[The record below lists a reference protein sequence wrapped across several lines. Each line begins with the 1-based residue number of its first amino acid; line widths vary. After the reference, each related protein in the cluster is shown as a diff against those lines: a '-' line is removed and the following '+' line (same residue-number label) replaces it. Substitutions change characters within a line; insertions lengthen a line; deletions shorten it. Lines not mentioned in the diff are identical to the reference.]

1 MGFNQHLSESGNE
14 CIKIQRDGWM
24 DGCMEKCINGWM
36 DGWMGGW
43 TVSAGWLPKGGWMD
57 GWMDGWM
64 GGKMHAWMG
73 GWLYEQRRVRNNV
86 CCLPT
91 CLRLAPLVDLHF
103 AVMRLPIFSAVERM
117 PHVVDNIQPIIEV

>member
-1 MGFNQHLSESGNE
+1 MDGWMDAWKMYAWMDGWV
-14 CIKIQRDGWM
+14 DGWM
-24 DGCMEKCINGWM
+24 DG
-36 DGWMGGW
+36 
-43 TVSAGWLPKGGWMD
+43 VSGMATQ